1 MQYSLCLVVAAVRAL
16 VSGSLAGNAWLI
28 HPRDEEV
35 DVAPHADGAPDPALT
50 FPCTGVHYADG
61 SMADDVT
68 LNWIVTSITAIAQS
82 RRHPIPLD
90 DAQLAFAGE
99 IFRLTEGLPTLRE
112 VQHVL
117 GSVHRADGTPYA
129 LARLPDVPG
138 VPRDISGRP
147 VNAAQALSGAFISPV
162 LSDITGPAVDDGVVY
177 PAQYGSPDLLT
188 EGWYWSATVDTR
200 QTGIHRLDLHL
211 DIYRPIIRDRCLD
224 FVPERYVLPTW
235 LDVRAVPAVNG
246 FTGGPIGYLPLPY
259 VPVGT
264 PSAAPIADGG
274 PADA

>member
-1 MQYSLCLVVAAVRAL
+1 MQYSLCLVVAAVRTL

-35 DVAPHADGAPDPALT
+35 GAAPASDDAPDPALT

-68 LNWIVTSITAIAQS
+68 LNWIVTSIAAIAQS

-90 DAQLAFAGE
+90 DAQIAFAGE
-99 IFRLTEGLPTLRE
+99 IFRLTENLHSVRDVE
-112 VQHVL
+112 RVL
-117 GSVHRADGTPYA
+117 GGVHLADGTPYA

-147 VNAAQALSGAFISPV
+147 VNAAQALAGAFISPV
-162 LSDITGPAVDDGVVY
+162 LSDITGPAVDDGVIY
-177 PAQYGSPDLLT
+177 PAQYGSPDPLT

-200 QTGIHRLDLHL
+200 KAGIHRVDLHL
-211 DIYRPIIRDRCLD
+211 DIYRPIVRDRCLD
-224 FVPERYVLPTW
+224 FIPERYTLPTW

-246 FTGGPIGYLPLPY
+246 FTGGPLGYLPLPQ
-259 VPVGT
+259 VPAG
-264 PSAAPIADGG
+264 PGDAGAIADGG
-274 PADA
+274 LADA